1 MSLDILIL
9 NGFVVDGA
17 SNPWFRADVG
27 VSKGKI
33 AKIGNLG
40 SAQADTIINAT
51 GLVVSPGFVDMHA
64 HSDFVVVANPKA
76 ESKVRQG
83 VTTDVIGNCGNSA
96 APAIGPALERV
107 QRILQEYEVAFN
119 WTSFADY
126 LNKLDEQGIAINVAP
141 LVGHGTIR
149 RCVIG
154 LEKRASTN
162 DELEKM
168 KSLIVEAMQA
178 GAFGMSTGLVY
189 PPGRFADTA
198 ELIELCRVVAK
209 YGGIYTSHI
218 RGERET
224 LVDAVKEAIEIGEKS
239 GVPVEISHHP
249 AKIGAWGKSKET
261 LRLIDEARAR
271 GVDVTCDLHPYIA
284 GSPGLSTLLP
294 PWVQEGGVENIVKRV
309 SDAETRA
316 RIRKDM
322 IEEKIPGPGPC
333 GLVKRGMWD
342 KIILVHAEKNKD
354 LIGKNFAEI
363 AKLRGVSAFDA
374 YFDLLIDENASGAVV
389 GFYYNEE
396 DIRRVL
402 KHHASMIGSDGY
414 ALAPYGV
421 LGEGMKHPRSY
432 GTYPMVFRKY
442 VRGETRKDLRYDD
455 GKKMLT
461 LEEAVRKMTSLPAQK
476 LGLRDRGLLR
486 EGMWADIAVFNPN
499 TITDKATY
507 LKPYQYSV
515 GIEYVL
521 VNGKTVIEKG
531 KHTGALPGK
540 ALRHHV

>member
-1 MSLDILIL
+1 MSLDILIR
-9 NGFVVDGA
+9 NGFVVDG
-17 SNPWFRADVG
+17 SGNPWFKADVG
-27 VSKGKI
+27 ICGGKI
-33 AKIGNLG
+33 AKVGNLG
-40 SAQADTIINAT
+40 SAQADTIVNAK
-51 GLVVSPGFVDMHA
+51 GLVVSPGFIDIHS
-64 HSDFVVVANPKA
+64 HSDLSVLANPKA

-83 VTTDVIGNCGNSA
+83 VTTDVVGNCGNSA
-96 APAIGPALERV
+96 APALGQALERV
-107 QRILQEYEVAFN
+107 KRILQEYEVSLS
-119 WTSFADY
+119 WSSFGDY
-126 LNKLDEQGIAINVAP
+126 LKRLDEQGIAINFAP

-154 LEKRASTN
+154 LEKRAPTN

-168 KSLIVEAMQA
+168 KSFVVEAMEA
-178 GAFGMSTGLVY
+178 GAFGLSSGLVY
-189 PPGRFADTA
+189 PPGRFAGTG
-198 ELIELCRVVAK
+198 ELIELCKVVAK
-209 YGGIYTSHI
+209 FDGIYASHI

-224 LVDAVKEAIEIGEKS
+224 MVSAVKEAIEIGEKS

-261 LRLIDEARAR
+261 LQLIDKARAR
-271 GVDVTCDLHPYIA
+271 GVDVSCDLHPYIA

-294 PWVQEGGVENIVKRV
+294 PWVQEGGVEKIVERV
-309 SDAETRA
+309 SDPDARA
-316 RIRKDM
+316 KIRKDM

-342 KIILVHAEKNKD
+342 KIILVQAERNKD

-363 AKLRGVSAFDA
+363 AKSRGVSAFDA
-374 YFDLLIDENASGAVV
+374 YFDLLVEENASGAIV

-402 KHHASMIGSDGY
+402 RHHASMIGSDGY

-421 LGEGMKHPRSY
+421 LGRGMSHPRSY

-461 LEEAVRKMTSLPAQK
+461 LGEAVRKMASLPAQK

-486 EGMWADIAVFNPN
+486 EGMWADIVVFNPN
-499 TITDKATY
+499 TVADKATY
-507 LKPYQYSV
+507 LTPYQYSV

-521 VNGKTVIEKG
+521 VNGKMVIEKG
-531 KHTGALPGK
+531 EHTGALPGK